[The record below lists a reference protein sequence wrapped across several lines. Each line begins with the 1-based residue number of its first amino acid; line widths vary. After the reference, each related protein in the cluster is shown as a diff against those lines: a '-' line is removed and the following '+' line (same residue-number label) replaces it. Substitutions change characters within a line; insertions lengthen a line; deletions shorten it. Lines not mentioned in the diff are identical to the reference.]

1 MSLLDGKQLRDS
13 SLSLNKVSGLNGL
26 VTFTTAA
33 TMSFNAGSTLRQ
45 ADENILVGHDV
56 VNKNYVDAVAQGLN
70 IKESVHVVSNSP
82 ITLSGTQSIDNHDV
96 EVGERVLVNGQDN
109 SNPTASNGI
118 YVVAT
123 GAWSRALDADGL
135 PSIGEVQIGDF
146 VFVGHGDLY
155 SGSGWV
161 LNVSD
166 SSDFNILVGTES
178 QHWVQFSSAG
188 VITPGDG
195 LIQVGNEFHI
205 NVGLSSSTGLT
216 ISSDTLQLSTT
227 GVTAGSY
234 GSSTQIPTFTV
245 DTQGRLTSAGT
256 VSLDLTSGS
265 STIAI
270 GPAEDGTYADG
281 VFSFTNSTPIGYAV
295 DNINELLSA
304 LVPPDAPDLSDWT
317 GSKAGTLA
325 NGKLSFDGNNPISGF
340 NYISATF
347 APSSPISVDGTWT
360 ATGKRLAISAS
371 ASGNITGTL
380 NDQVSAST
388 TTPTPAYGADTF
400 GDANVGT
407 LKMYVNGVEKT
418 SATITLSNL
427 SAQNTT
433 TGGTTTGF
441 SVGAATAS
449 KFPQGAVF
457 EQFWNRTGTWLL
469 RGNDPDIVYGYN
481 YVYVVHDN
489 APSFTRT
496 LTRYEFIIDG
506 DTTATSISGA
516 TITGYT
522 LTGSKYLSGINYY
535 TGGTVSYDVTIDN
548 LYRNTYYSGA
558 DAITF
563 NETSTGTTAPIL
575 TVSTQYSLAASGGN
589 EAKQFKIS
597 NSDQNNA
604 PVTFN
609 IISLAKRRLN
619 ESISLSVTAKRTI
632 QGSSTGGAVSVT
644 NVYLDNV
651 AASST
656 AVGTTCEGFDDERY
670 RLVGTYVGNQYDTYG
685 STTSN
690 AWDSTKSLISGGSG
704 YNDGLQV
711 YNSTLIYPTT
721 NFSTPGVLT
730 SNANFG
736 ISAANYSGATG
747 NRQYVRWFRQAT
759 PTTGNF
765 VMQILGS
772 GGTFVAKTTSL
783 TGDNIWVEIKAPGAS
798 SAETGWLDAYNDFA
812 TGQWNDG
819 DGARNNATGVGRAFN
834 TNWGLTIGTKNTS
847 NTNGIMLIRITV
859 GASFTGSFTGITFN
873 YS

>member
-1 MSLLDGKQLRDS
+1 MALLDGKQLRDQS
-13 SLSLNKVSGLNGL
+13 TSLDKMSGTGIVS
-26 VTFTTAA
+26 FTSA
-33 TMSFNAGSTLRQ
+33 TMSFSAGSILQT
-45 ADENILVGHDV
+45 DDSNILTGLDV
-56 VNKNYVDAVAQGLN
+56 VNKNYVDSVAQGLN
-70 IKESVHVVSNSP
+70 IKESVHVLANTASVVF
-82 ITLSGTQSIDNHDV
+82 TGLQTIDGYSLV
-96 EVGERVLVNGQDN
+96 GGERVLVNFQDGV
-109 SNPTASNGI
+109 SATYSNGI
-118 YVVAT
+118 YVASA
-123 GAWSRALDADGL
+123 GAWSRATDADGNNL
-135 PSIGEVQIGDF
+135 STPTGEVQLGDF
-146 VFVGHGDLY
+146 VFVAYGVDY
-155 SGSGWV
+155 AGSGWV
-161 LNVSD
+161 LNQTD
-166 SSDFNILVGTES
+166 SSSINILVGTES
-178 QHWVQFSSAG
+178 QRWVQFSSAG
-188 VITPGDG
+188 VVLPGDG
-195 LIQVGNEFHI
+195 LVQSGSYFDVNTG
-205 NVGLSSSTGLT
+205 TGLT
-216 ISSDTLQLSTT
+216 ISSDTVAIANT

-234 GSSTQIPTFTV
+234 GSAVEIPTFTV
-245 DTQGRLTSAGT
+245 NSQGQLTDAGT
-256 VSLDLTSGS
+256 VSLDLSSGS

-317 GSKAGTLA
+317 GTKAGTLA

-340 NYISATF
+340 NYISATS

-380 NDQVSAST
+380 NDQVAAST
-388 TTPTPAYGADTF
+388 ATPTPSYGADTF
-400 GDANVGT
+400 GEANVGT

-427 SAQNTT
+427 AAQNTT

-481 YVYVVHDN
+481 YVYIVHDN
-489 APSFTRT
+489 TPSFTRT
-496 LTRYEFIIDG
+496 LTRYEFVIDG

-516 TITGYT
+516 TVTGYT

-548 LYRNTYYSGA
+548 LYRNTYYSGV

-604 PVTFN
+604 PATFN

-619 ESISLSVTAKRTI
+619 ESISLSVNAKRTI
-632 QGSSTGGAVSVT
+632 QGNSTGGAVSVT

-690 AWDSTKSLISGGSG
+690 AWDSTQSLISGGSG

-721 NFSTPGVLT
+721 NFSTPGVFT

-736 ISAANYSGATG
+736 ISDANYSGATG
-747 NRQYVRWFRQAT
+747 NRQYVRWFRQVS

-765 VMQILGS
+765 VMQIIGS
-772 GGTFVAKTTSL
+772 GGTFVAKSTSL
-783 TGDNIWVEIKAPGAS
+783 TGNNIWVEIKAPGAS

-819 DGARNNATGVGRAFN
+819 DGARNNATGAGRAFS
-834 TNWGLTIGTKNTS
+834 TNWGLTIGTKNTA

-859 GASFTGSFTGITFN
+859 GSSFTGSFTGITFN

>member
-1 MSLLDGKQLRDS
+1 MALLDGKQLRDQS
-13 SLSLNKVSGLNGL
+13 TSLDKMSGTGIVS
-26 VTFTTAA
+26 FTSA
-33 TMSFNAGSTLRQ
+33 TMSFSAGSILQT
-45 ADENILVGHDV
+45 DDSNILTGLDV
-56 VNKNYVDAVAQGLN
+56 VNKNYVDSVAQGLN
-70 IKESVHVVSNSP
+70 IKESVHVLANTASVLF
-82 ITLSGTQSIDNHDV
+82 TGLQTIDGYSLV
-96 EVGERVLVNGQDN
+96 GGERVLVNFQDGV
-109 SNPTASNGI
+109 SATYSNGI
-118 YVVAT
+118 YVASA
-123 GAWSRALDADGL
+123 GAWSRATDADGNNL
-135 PSIGEVQIGDF
+135 STPTGEVQLGDF
-146 VFVGHGDLY
+146 VFVAYGVDY
-155 SGSGWV
+155 AGSGWV
-161 LNVSD
+161 LNQTD
-166 SSDFNILVGTES
+166 SSSINILVGTES
-178 QHWVQFSSAG
+178 QRWVQFSSAG
-188 VITPGDG
+188 VVLPGDG
-195 LIQVGNEFHI
+195 LVQSGSYFDVNTG
-205 NVGLSSSTGLT
+205 TGLT
-216 ISSDTLQLSTT
+216 ISSDTVAIANT

-234 GSSTQIPTFTV
+234 GSAVEIPTFTV
-245 DTQGRLTSAGT
+245 NSQGQLTDAGT
-256 VSLDLTSGS
+256 VSLDLSSGS

-317 GSKAGTLA
+317 GTKAGTLA

-340 NYISATF
+340 NYISATS

-380 NDQVSAST
+380 NDQVAAST
-388 TTPTPAYGADTF
+388 ATPTPSYGADTF
-400 GDANVGT
+400 GEANVGT

-427 SAQNTT
+427 AAQNTT

-506 DTTATSISGA
+506 DTTPTSYSGA
-516 TITGYT
+516 TVSYT

-535 TGGTVSYDVTIDN
+535 TGGTMSIDVDISN
-548 LYRNTYYSGA
+548 LYRNTYYSA
-558 DAITF
+558 SDAITF
-563 NETSTGTTAPIL
+563 NDTTSPVIF
-575 TVSTQYSLAASGGN
+575 TVPSNLSLVASGGDETKVVN
-589 EAKQFKIS
+589 LTGR
-597 NSDQNNA
+597 
-604 PVTFN
+604 TFT
-609 IISLAKRRLN
+609 ILTPGYRRLN
-619 ESISLSVTAKRTI
+619 QAISGNVSAKRTI
-632 QGSSTGGAVSVT
+632 QGNTTGGGATVS
-644 NVYLDNV
+644 NIYLDNV
-651 AASST
+651 AATST
-656 AVGTTCEGFDDERY
+656 SVGTTCEGFDDERY

-690 AWDSTKSLISGGSG
+690 AWDSTQSLISGGSG

-736 ISAANYSGATG
+736 ILATNYSGATG
-747 NRQYVRWFRQAT
+747 NRQYVRWFRQVS
-759 PTTGNF
+759 PTTANF

-772 GGTFVAKTTSL
+772 GGTFVAKSTPL
-783 TGDNIWVEIKAPGAS
+783 TGNNIWVEIKAPGAS
-798 SAETGWLDAYNDFA
+798 SAETGWLDAYNDFL

-819 DGARNNATGVGRAFN
+819 DGVRNNATGAGRAFN
-834 TNWGLTIGTKNTS
+834 TNWGLNIGTKNTA

-859 GASFTGSFTGITFN
+859 GSSFTGSFTGITFN